1 MILSSRLKTVM
12 ICSQHGEP
20 ERPSYY
26 YASSMA
32 SRHLY
37 LYTRADLFT
46 HNILLQPSQPLLR
59 LLENIVVLADGKSE
73 VILRDM
79 GVLISV
85 ELRRRDS
92 RDADLVDQEPGKFE
106 IPRTASNV
114 RRETVALWQLDV
126 GEVCEDEVASFGV
139 RVLQTSATELNRE
152 KS

>member
-1 MILSSRLKTVM
+1 
-12 ICSQHGEP
+12 
-20 ERPSYY
+20 
-26 YASSMA
+26 
-32 SRHLY
+32 
-37 LYTRADLFT
+37 
-46 HNILLQPSQPLLR
+46 
-59 LLENIVVLADGKSE
+59 
-73 VILRDM
+73 M